1 MRWNKMEYIIAGGVL
16 ALLVV
21 LYLWS
26 YALNEK
32 CEKPEGS
39 EEQECQ
45 SCHARNCSARKN
57 EIK

>member
-1 MRWNKMEYIIAGGVL
+1 MEYIIAGGVL

-32 CEKPEGS
+32 CEKPEGA